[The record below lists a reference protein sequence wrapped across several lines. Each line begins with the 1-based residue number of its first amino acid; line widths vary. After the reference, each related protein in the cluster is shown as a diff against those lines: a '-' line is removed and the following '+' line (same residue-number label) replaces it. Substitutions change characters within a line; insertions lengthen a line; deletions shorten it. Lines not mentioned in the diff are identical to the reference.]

1 LLILLVSFLF
11 LSVLSTSAALNIE
24 KGMIYAP
31 NSYCVIK
38 AEIISVEQQQNA
50 TVISFKIAK
59 VIGLSEKFYER
70 FPYEKNNIKDKD
82 CKQYYTE
89 YIKDYFPDGTIT
101 ASLNNT
107 ASLTGIKSGDTVKI
121 DIYAT
126 GDEWG
131 TNYVIDNIEQD
142 SLAKIDFTGIKS
154 EAIYLAVIL
163 ALLLVILYLIFNKS
177 RKK

>member
-1 LLILLVSFLF
+1 MKKYVTYLLILLVSFLF

-31 NSYCVIK
+31 NSFCTLK
-38 AEIISVEQQQNA
+38 ARIVSINGQN
-50 TVISFKIAK
+50 ISFKIIDI
-59 VIGLSEKFYER
+59 IGLSQKFYQD
-70 FPYEKNNIKDKD
+70 FPYEKSISDKD
-82 CKQYYTE
+82 CKKYYSSNNVTQ
-89 YIKDYFPDGTIT
+89 
-101 ASLNNT
+101 ASTSQKN
-107 ASLTGIKSGDTVKI
+107 LTGIKSGDTVII
-121 DIYAT
+121 DIRTT

-163 ALLLVILYLIFNKS
+163 ALLLVILYLVFNKS
-177 RKK
+177 RKKII